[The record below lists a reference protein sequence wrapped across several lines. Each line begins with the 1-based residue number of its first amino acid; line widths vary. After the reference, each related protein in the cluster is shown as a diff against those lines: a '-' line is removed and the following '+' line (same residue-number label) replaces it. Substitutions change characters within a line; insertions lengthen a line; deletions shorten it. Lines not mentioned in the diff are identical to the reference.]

1 MKHGQTGTRFYQ
13 IWCAMK
19 QRCFYPKH
27 NRFKNYG
34 GRGITICNEWLDFE
48 HFYQDMYKSY
58 QKSCKKQGEQ
68 NTTIDRINPN
78 GNYTK
83 ENCRWNTLWNQ
94 NLNRSNNHLIAY
106 KGETKPLAQWARE
119 KGFKRGLLENR
130 IKRGWSVKKMLET
143 KVISKFSH

>member
-1 MKHGQTGTRFYQ
+1 MKHRMSGTRFYH

-19 QRCFYPKH
+19 QRCLYSAH
-27 NRFKNYG
+27 NRFKSYG
-34 GRGITICNEWLDFE
+34 GRGITICEEWLDFQN
-48 HFYQDMYKSY
+48 FYKDMYGSY
-58 QKSCKKQGEQ
+58 VKHWKKHGED
-68 NTTIDRINPN
+68 NTTIDRIDPN

-94 NLNRSNNHLIAY
+94 NLNRANNHLITY

-130 IKRGWSVKKMLET
+130 IKRKWSVKKMLET
-143 KVISKFSH
+143 PTINKFSH